1 MVRRNVRP
9 SVMFALITIL
19 LSGTFFFANSYV
31 LVCACI
37 IAFLEMLENK
47 RDGSKIH
54 RALVIEHLT
63 EGFFKV

>member
-19 LSGTFFFANSYV
+19 LSGTFFFTNSYV

-37 IAFLEMLENK
+37 IAFLEMLEPRK
-47 RDGSKIH
+47 QTRWIQDS
-54 RALVIEHLT
+54 LVIEHLT